1 MNAGARTPM
10 KAPEHTE
17 TFVASDLELKQLTNA
32 DKTAGYRTVF
42 KSSSMLG
49 GSQGICYVLSVAR
62 TKALAYLLGPSGIGL
77 LSLYGSVAGSI
88 GTLAGMGIGESSIR
102 EVAATMG
109 KGNPRNIDI
118 TAKVVR
124 RSCFLSGLL
133 GLLICVLFGVPISK
147 GVFGDSSHSVSVA
160 LLGLTL
166 FLGAMT
172 SAEISLIQGTGQVS
186 KLARLS
192 IISSLAALAPVIFI
206 YAWMGMDGIIPSL
219 LLAAVLAYIPA
230 RIASRGI
237 ADTKAKVSWL
247 ETFNKGRTLLSLGI
261 AFMLTGLLWV
271 GKDMLIRTSIT
282 NSFGLDSTG
291 MYQAAWAISGL
302 FVNFVLR
309 AMGMDFYPR
318 LTAINHDAE
327 AMREAVC
334 QQIEVG
340 TLLALPGVIATVGL
354 SPLIIKLLY
363 SSAFAPASILLTI
376 LACGVFFKVV
386 SYPLN
391 TIQLAKGDAKG
402 FAVIGMV
409 FGAFELGISLLLLSL
424 MGLVGVA
431 LAYPISTFLH
441 VLGMLWVGKRMIS
454 FKPSRTVAIM
464 FLVSILFIGAS
475 LLITFTLPVT
485 PGLVLG
491 FGITAA
497 SAVYCIKG
505 LSSRLGED
513 HRLVRFALKL
523 PFGRWIFT

>member
-1 MNAGARTPM
+1 MNTPG
-10 KAPEHTE
+10 PLE
-17 TFVASDLELKQLTNA
+17 TFESTDLELQQQTDA
-32 DKTAGYRTVF
+32 AQTTGYRTVF
-42 KSSSMLG
+42 KASSLLG
-49 GSQGICYVLSVAR
+49 GSQGICYVLGVAR

-77 LSLYGSVAGSI
+77 LSLYGSVAGTI
-88 GTLAGMGIGESSIR
+88 GTFAGMGIGESSIR
-102 EVAATMG
+102 EVAAA
-109 KGNPRNIDI
+109 KGNGDPRSIDI

-133 GLLICVLFGVPISK
+133 GLLICVVFGAPISK
-147 GVFGDSSHSVSVA
+147 SVFGNSSHSVSIA
-160 LLGLTL
+160 LLGITL
-166 FLGAMT
+166 LLGAMT
-172 SAEISLIQGTGQVS
+172 SAEISLIQGTGHVS

-219 LLAAVLAYIPA
+219 LLAAVLSYIPA
-230 RIASRGI
+230 RMASRGI
-237 ADTKAKVSWL
+237 ADTKAKVSWM
-247 ETFNKGRTLLSLGI
+247 ETLTKGKTLLSLGF
-261 AFMLTGLLWV
+261 AFMLTGLLWA
-271 GKDMLIRTSIT
+271 GKDMLIRSSIT
-282 NSFGLDSTG
+282 NSFGLDATG
-291 MYQAAWAISGL
+291 IYQAAWAISGL

-318 LTAINHDAE
+318 LTAINHDPE
-327 AMREAVC
+327 AMRLAVC

-340 TLLALPGVIATVGL
+340 TLLALPGVIATVGF

-402 FAVIGMV
+402 FAAIGML

-424 MGLVGVA
+424 MGLVGLA

-454 FKPSRTVAIM
+454 FKPSKAVAMM

-475 LLITFTLPVT
+475 LLIALNMPETL
-485 PGLVLG
+485 GLVLG
-491 FGITAA
+491 FGVTTA
-497 SAVYCIKG
+497 SAVYCIRG

-513 HRLVRFALKL
+513 HRLVRLALKL
-523 PFGRWIFT
+523 PFGRWMFT